1 MSGELP
7 VKSQCLPF
15 GQIPHSTR
23 LFLDFLSY
31 SPKVHSFY
39 PHSPRFAEWMTDE
52 TANLR
57 YEPARRARVADILEG
72 QNKNWGASAQTLENI
87 GRFRSGASAIV
98 TGQQVALFGGPLFS
112 IFKALTAVKLANE
125 ATSAGVEA
133 VPIFWLAATDHDLAE
148 ANQVTMPGP
157 DCSLQRLTVPT
168 RAVPDAPVGTINF
181 GPEIEPVMETAAAIL
196 GDSEVTSFLRDAYRP
211 GENFGSG
218 FARLFARLFAQWGV
232 ILLDGSDPEFHHM
245 AEPIYRAAIER
256 AAELDEALLARGKDL
271 EAAGYHQQVKV
282 TPTSA
287 LLFSLREGA
296 RVPVQRRSN
305 GNSEFVIA
313 EERLSRQELLH
324 RIASTPQNFSANVL
338 LRPVVQDYLL
348 PTLAYT
354 GGAAE
359 VAYFAQAAVVYQALL
374 GRVTPIVPRFSAS
387 IIEPKLQALLER
399 YGLGLPDLFQ
409 GPEALREILA
419 KRTLPQELQVAFDQA
434 DKAFAKSLATIR
446 DALARL
452 DKTLVEAASNAESK
466 MRHQLEQLRSR
477 AARAELRQ
485 SEILARHA
493 ELLGNALYPNKV
505 LQERE
510 IAGVYFVARHGT
522 ELLRNLYE
530 GIHTDCLDHQVISL

>member
-1 MSGELP
+1 
-7 VKSQCLPF
+7 
-15 GQIPHSTR
+15 
-23 LFLDFLSY
+23 
-31 SPKVHSFY
+31 
-39 PHSPRFAEWMTDE
+39 MTDE

-125 ATSAGVEA
+125 ATSAGGEA

-181 GPEIEPVMETAAAIL
+181 GPEIEPVVETAAAIL

-218 FARLFARLFAQWGV
+218 FARLFARLFAEWGV

-287 LLFSLREGA
+287 LLFTLREGA

>member
-1 MSGELP
+1 M
-7 VKSQCLPF
+7 KSQCLPF
-15 GQIPHSTR
+15 GQIPHTTR

-31 SPKVHSFY
+31 SPKVHPFY
-39 PHSPRFAEWMTDE
+39 PHTPRFTEWITDE

-57 YEPARRARVADILEG
+57 YERARRARVANILER
-72 QNKNWGASAQTLENI
+72 QNKNWAASAQTLENI

-125 ATSAGVEA
+125 ATRAGVEA

-148 ANQVTMPGP
+148 ANQVAMPGP
-157 DCSLQRLTVPT
+157 DGSLQRLTVPT
-168 RAVPDAPVGTINF
+168 HAVPDAPVGMITF
-181 GPEIEPVMETAAAIL
+181 GPEIEPVVETAAAIL

-218 FARLFARLFAQWGV
+218 FARLFARLFGEWGV
-232 ILLDGSDPEFHHM
+232 ILLDASDPELHHM

-256 AAELDEALLARGKDL
+256 TAEIDEALLARGKDL
-271 EAAGYHQQVKV
+271 EAAGYNQQVKV
-282 TPTSA
+282 TPSSA
-287 LLFSLREGA
+287 LLFTLREGA
-296 RVPVQRRSN
+296 RVAIHRRSN
-305 GNSEFVIA
+305 GNSDVVEFLVA
-313 EERLSRQELLH
+313 EERISQQELLQ
-324 RIASTPQNFSANVL
+324 RIASAPQNFSANVL
-338 LRPVVQDYLL
+338 LRPIVQDYLL

-387 IIEPKLQALLER
+387 IVVPKLQALLER
-399 YGLGLPDLFQ
+399 YGVGLPDLFQ

-419 KRTLPQELQVAFDQA
+419 QRTLPQEVQVAFDQA
-434 DKAFAKSLATIR
+434 YMAFAKSLATIR

-466 MRHQLEQLRSR
+466 VRHQLEQLRSR

-485 SEILARHA
+485 SEVLARHA
-493 ELLGNALYPNKV
+493 ELLSNGLCPNKV

-510 IAGVYFVARHGT
+510 IAGIYFVARYGN
-522 ELLRNLYE
+522 ELLRNLYDS
-530 GIHTDCLDHQVISL
+530 IHTDCFDHQVISL